1 MKKFLSG
8 LWALAMPFLLFGQ
21 PTMEEAARVESLLSR
36 LPFPEV
42 QSGFLYDRAPGL
54 ARLQSYATNPDAFP
68 QSAIAFWLAVKEMRA
83 AGKNVPLPGGI
94 DLDKSILA
102 SRDRPSHV
110 FPLAI
115 LDQAFYSLSDS
126 AHRSGKL
133 LHDSLGVFPAP
144 GVGFKEIADAYRIN
158 LVSLLA
164 LSSLPERVVLRADNR
179 FWYSDRAISGIRAT
193 KGAATQVLLFPGD
206 SLEWFP
212 LREGDLQVEVLYGTE
227 VLFRQNLGTGPQTQ
241 SIEEAKRADD
251 DPWWAETYK
260 PCGGIRSTLIMA
272 EIPFQ
277 GYEADDYPMH
287 GIGEYSLYLAKNNA
301 GECDLAS
308 VRKPM
313 ILLDGFDP
321 LDERKAECLYGKYL
335 RYQHPEGG
343 DRLLGDLA
351 RDEENQYDLIIL
363 NFTQWNKPTGGVIEG
378 GADYIERNAMVLI
391 SLIAKINQA
400 MAENGSNEKLV
411 IAGPSMGGLISRY
424 ALSYMEKHGMDHRC
438 RLWISFDSPHLG
450 ANIPLSVQ
458 SFVKHFALEGNST
471 AAKKVLDYQLGSVAA
486 RQMLLVHHTH
496 AVEHGPNPVFRP
508 RFVENLTQN
517 GLPGSGGWPSL
528 CRKVSLVNGSLQGQK
543 FGPGCALGNALRVK
557 VVSQGMPLL
566 TSLFQPFVPP
576 VEPVDATLRAMPEQA
591 ELCTIFTAK
600 LPGVPR
606 TNLQL
611 PPHLVGYCSID
622 QAPGGALD
630 IFGSVGGR
638 TGGGNGRAPMP
649 FDISSI
655 MEYQIL
661 TSGNWVRSIMMLFFG
676 EEVNNPSIQVNLGGN
691 SFGFGVEVLFSPD
704 QINACFIPTKSALA
718 YHWKEEWPGVWDEVL
733 NNRDLTCRNET
744 PFDATFGEAFNT
756 DHVSLTQAKVEWLM
770 EQMNSPNPPNG
781 NGVSID
787 LKGTPSPCPFTRER
801 FSIVNPKAGSTYLW
815 SSPTGI
821 SMEEP
826 GPGLT
831 KTLGFESS
839 SQPSTMRFVVEDPEC
854 PAQVVERPV
863 VPTGSYRSYSISRLS
878 PVCPGKPF
886 RFTVEGAEPGSWYYF
901 SASDIQG
908 NLYSIENDGPTGT
921 LLLPDEALFPI
932 QLECIVAHNACSN
945 TSRINLMPDAAQ
957 PVPDFQ
963 LECQGPGGYFCYGQ
977 SPIRFS
983 IPLGDVPPGSYIHWI
998 PEMQEPGSAIYTME
1012 TEMSYG
1018 LNRTATFHLINPGS
1032 LVFRVRVEVGC
1043 SWKER
1048 LFRFDFQNPSQ
1059 MVVMPN
1065 GQMCYSCQSGM
1076 LWIQVQ
1082 PNPLVQG
1089 PNAELRVTSGW
1100 EPIFPVHLDVKD
1112 ARGKSVLSQSF
1123 EQGPFLLKLKDLLPA
1138 EYRIEMEDAR
1148 LSRASTDFQLLEN
1161 ADQKLCIS
1169 PNPAWIGLDEAVKI
1183 SILKDQN
1190 GKDSWH
1196 YSIRDADGKSVFE
1209 TKAGSSLSFPIQ
1221 NLKPGSFL
1229 VEVSDGDAVLE
1240 QIFQVEQRDLPS
1252 LKLLPIP
1259 VVTDIRVTLE
1269 NMEPHPSGY
1278 EVLVRDKMGLVRK
1291 RVHKSGEAFSLD
1303 LSDLPA
1309 EVYHI
1314 QISDP
1319 ERVVGRMFR
1328 KE

>member
-8 LWALAMPFLLFGQ
+8 LWALVLPLFLFAQ
-21 PTMEEAARVESLLSR
+21 PTLEESARVEALLSR
-36 LPFPEV
+36 LPYPEL

-54 ARLQSYATNPDAFP
+54 ARLPHYAMHPDEFP

-83 AGKNVPLPGGI
+83 AGKNVLLPGGP
-94 DLDKSILA
+94 DLDKTILA
-102 SRDRPSHV
+102 SRERPSHT

-115 LDQAFYSLSDS
+115 LDLGFFSLSDS

-133 LHDSLGVFPAP
+133 LHDSLGFFPAP
-144 GVGFKEIADAYRIN
+144 GVGFKEITDAYRIN

-164 LSSLPERVVLRADNR
+164 LSALPERVVLRADSR
-179 FWYSDRAISGIRAT
+179 FWFSDREISGIRAT
-193 KGAATQVLLFPGD
+193 IGSASPMILLPGD

-212 LREGDLQVEVLYGTE
+212 TRQGGLQVEVVHGTK
-227 VLFRQNLGTGPQTQ
+227 VLFKQNLGSGPETQ
-241 SIEEAKRADD
+241 SIEEQKRADD
-251 DPWWAETYK
+251 DPWWAEHYK
-260 PCGGIRSTLIMA
+260 PCGGIRSTAIMA

-277 GYEADDYPMH
+277 GYEAGDFPMH
-287 GIGEYSLYLAKNNA
+287 GIGEYSLYLAKNNSGA
-301 GECDLAS
+301 CDLAS

-335 RYQHPEGG
+335 RYKHPEGG

-363 NFTQWNKPTGGVIEG
+363 NFTQWNKPIGGVIEG

-400 MAENGSNEKLV
+400 MEENGSHEKLV

-458 SFVKHFALEGNST
+458 SFVKYFALEGNSK
-471 AAKKVLDYQLGSVAA
+471 AAKKVLDFQLGSVAA
-486 RQMLLVHHTH
+486 RQMLLVHHTY
-496 AVEHGPNPVFRP
+496 AVAHGPNPVFRP
-508 RFVENLTQN
+508 KFVHNLTQN
-517 GLPGSGGWPSL
+517 GLPGSGGWPTQ

-543 FGPGCALGNALRVK
+543 FGEGCALGNALRVK

-576 VEPVDATLRAMPEQA
+576 VEPVDATLRTMPEQA
-591 ELCTIFTAK
+591 ECTVFTAK

-606 TNLQL
+606 VKL
-611 PPHLVGYCSID
+611 PIPPFQIGHCSID

-655 MEYQIL
+655 MEYQVL
-661 TSGNWVRSIMMLFFG
+661 TSGNWVRSIMVLFFG
-676 EEVNNPSIQVNLGGN
+676 EEVDNPSIQVNLGGN
-691 SFGFGVEVLFSPD
+691 SFGFGVEVLFSPE

-718 YHWKEEWPGVWDEVL
+718 YHWKEDWPGVWDEVL
-733 NNRDLTCRNET
+733 NNRDLACRNET

-770 EQMNSPNPPNG
+770 EQMNSPSPPDG

-787 LKGTPSPCPFTRER
+787 LKGTPSPCPYTRER
-801 FSIVNPKAGSTYLW
+801 FSIVNPKTGSTYLW

-826 GPGLT
+826 GPGLS

-839 SQPSTMRFVVEDPEC
+839 SQPSSMRFVVEDPEC
-854 PAQVVERPV
+854 PTLVVERPV
-863 VPTGSYRSYSISRLS
+863 VPTGAYRSYSISRLS

-901 SASDIQG
+901 SASDNQG
-908 NLYSIENDGPTGT
+908 NLYPVENDGPTGT
-921 LLLPDEALFPI
+921 FLLPDEALFPI
-932 QLECIVAHNACSN
+932 QLECIVAHNSCSN
-945 TSRINLMPDAAQ
+945 TSRINLVPDAPQ

-977 SPIRFS
+977 SPIRFA
-983 IPLGDVPPGSYIHWI
+983 IPLGDVPPGSFIHWI
-998 PEMQEPGSAIYTME
+998 PETQEPGSAIYTME

-1018 LNRTATFHLINPGS
+1018 LNRSATFHLTNPGS

-1048 LFRFDFQNPSQ
+1048 LFRFDFQNPAQ

-1065 GQMCYSCQSGM
+1065 GQMCYSCQAGM

-1089 PNAELRVTSGW
+1089 PDAELRLTSGW
-1100 EPIFPVHLDVKD
+1100 EPVLPVRLVVKD
-1112 ARGKSVLSQSF
+1112 VRGKSVLSRSF
-1123 EQGPFLLKLKDLLPA
+1123 HQGPFLLNLKDLLPA

-1148 LSRASTDFQLLEN
+1148 FSQASTTFYLLEN
-1161 ADQKLCIS
+1161 ADQKLSIS
-1169 PNPAWIGLDEAVKI
+1169 PNPAWIGQDEAVKI
-1183 SILKDQN
+1183 SILKDLDAE
-1190 GKDSWH
+1190 DSWQ
-1196 YSIRDADGKSVFE
+1196 YSIQDGVGKSILE
-1209 TKAGSSLSFPIQ
+1209 TKAGSSITLPIRS
-1221 NLKPGSFL
+1221 LKPGSFF
-1229 VEVSDGDAVLE
+1229 VEVSNGDTVLD
-1240 QIFQVEQRDLPS
+1240 QVLLVEQPDLPR
-1252 LKLLPIP
+1252 LRLLPIP
-1259 VVTDIRVTLE
+1259 VETDIRVTLE
-1269 NMEPHPSGY
+1269 NMKPHPSGY

-1291 RVHKSGEAFSLD
+1291 RARKSGETFSLD

-1314 QISDP
+1314 QITDP
-1319 ERVVGRMFR
+1319 EKVVGRMFR